1 MNNTNP
7 PALEVR
13 NLGKSFGKTEVLRG
27 ISFTLERGAVLA
39 LIGSSGGGKT
49 TLLRCLNFSL
59 KQPMQDRYT
68 LPDRAF
74 SMHRSRCGA
83 AAGRRRY
90 ARHGG
95 ISGWC
100 SSSSTCFRSTASCAM
115 SRWHPH

>member
-49 TLLRCLNFSL
+49 TLLRCLNFLETADAGQIYVAGSCISVRAART
-59 KQPMQDRYT
+59 PMSIWLNLVPRV
-68 LPDRAF
+68 LVSA
-74 SMHRSRCGA
+74 
-83 AAGRRRY
+83 
-90 ARHGG
+90 
-95 ISGWC
+95 
-100 SSSSTCFRSTASCAM
+100 
-115 SRWHPH
+115 